1 MSSYL
6 NIYLLPREKEVQNPK
21 PLFLMQWS
29 RSSGVYQAIKESIN
43 PSFIGSGETT
53 NYSDLT
59 KEGLDTAISSV
70 EEDIKDWKKRI
81 QSRVDALNKLDKVPQ
96 ETIDQYIQDT
106 MDDNEYIL
114 ELQDTLSE
122 LYALRNIVVDI
133 EYSDFEKVL
142 CNID

>member
-1 MSSYL
+1 
-6 NIYLLPREKEVQNPK
+6 
-21 PLFLMQWS
+21 MQWS